1 MKMKKKRQKKVGEF
15 VPIDFKNV
23 YRACSDQD

>member
-1 MKMKKKRQKKVGEF
+1 MQKKEKKKKVGEF

-23 YRACSDQD
+23 YRAYSGQD

>member
-1 MKMKKKRQKKVGEF
+1 MKMQKKVKKKVGEF

-23 YRACSDQD
+23 YRAYSGQD